1 MRSSPPSVAAA
12 IEPTDYMTATYR
24 GLADEVAKGVPL
36 HELWA
41 ELLGKATGESKGRGG
56 PMHISDPDH
65 GLMLCTGIVG
75 GGIPVATGLGLA
87 SQLQGDGRV
96 TICNFGDGA
105 TNIGAFHESL
115 NMASVWGLPVVF
127 VCQNNQYGEHTK
139 FEDTQ
144 KTASVVDRAAAYA
157 MKGIKVDGMD
167 PVATYQA
174 AVEAVAH
181 ARSGQGPVLL
191 ECVTFRTLGHVL
203 SDKNEYMDPDRLAAE
218 VANDPVPRY
227 RQWLL
232 DNGHADEATLAG
244 IEARVQAEIDAAYEQ
259 AVADPPADTATVTG
273 DVYGDAPAITE
284 PGEDA
289 QPAATL
295 TFRAAIT
302 QALEQAMEADPTVF
316 LMGEDVADSAGGGV
330 FHMTEGLSTKFGEDR
345 VRNTPIAEEA
355 IIGAAV
361 GSAIAGMKPVPE
373 IMFFDFIGVCFDQLA
388 NHAAKLRYMS
398 GARTPVPMTM
408 RVMMVGGTPI
418 GAQHSQSLEAILMHT
433 PGLKVAYP
441 STPYDAKGLLLSAI
455 DDEDPCVFVEC
466 TSLMM
471 KRGSVP
477 EAPYKIPFGVA
488 AVRKEGTDVT
498 IVSYGRLMNDVLK
511 AATKLEGA
519 GGVGRG
525 HRPANGGAARHGHRA
540 RLGGQDGPGRGRARG
555 RPHVRAGR
563 GDRHSHPRG
572 AARPTEGPGQA
583 ADGARLAG
591 AGRARPRRRVLP
603 ERGRHRGCLHGLA
616 ANRWATSASRDARK
630 SPNASSGSS
639 ACGGNRHNLVLAAT
653 GRPGDTGAMADRR
666 VVFVAFERMQLL
678 DLAGPL
684 EVFAGA
690 SRVGAQRRR
699 LPHRGRRPR
708 RWPRCHR
715 DHVERSDG
723 GHTGGPRSRH
733 RQGRHAR
740 RRGRSW

>member
-1 MRSSPPSVAAA
+1 MTATENKPQVDGKVLLQIFETATRIRLMDDKAQALIGAAQAYFVHYPVRGHELISASVAAA
-12 IEPTDYMTATYR
+12 IEPRDYMTATYR

-41 ELLGKATGESKGRGG
+41 EFTGKATGGSKGRGG
-56 PMHISDPDH
+56 PMHISAPAQ
-65 GLMLCTGIVG
+65 GLMLTTGIVG

-115 NMASVWGLPVVF
+115 NMASVWNLPVVF

-144 KTASVVDRAAAYA
+144 KTASVVERAGAYA

-167 PVATYQA
+167 PVATYLA

-203 SDKNEYMDPDRLAAE
+203 SDKNEYMDPERLAAH
-218 VANDPVPRY
+218 VAGDPVPRY

-244 IEARVQAEIDAAYEQ
+244 IEERVQAEIDTAYEQ
-259 AVADPPADTATVTG
+259 AVADPPADPLTVAG
-273 DVYGDAPAITE
+273 DVYGEPPSITE

-295 TFRAAIT
+295 TFRAAVT
-302 QALEQAMEADPTVF
+302 QALDQAMAADPTVF

-330 FHMTEGLSTKFGEDR
+330 FHVTEGLSTKFGDDR

-355 IIGAAV
+355 IVGAAV

-408 RVMMVGGTPI
+408 RVMMVGGTAI

-466 TSLMM
+466 TTLMM

-477 EAPYKIPFGVA
+477 EAPYKVPFGKA
-488 AVRKEGTDVT
+488 AIRQQGTDVT
-498 IVSYGRLMNDVLK
+498 VVSYGRMMTDVLK
-511 AATKLEGA
+511 AAKQLGEQ
-519 GGVGRG
+519 GVSAEIIDLRTVA
-525 HRPANGGAARHGHRA
+525 PLDMDTVLASVAKT
-540 RLGGQDGPGRGRARG
+540 GRAVVV
-555 RPHVRAGR
+555 HEAVRTCG
-563 GDRHSHPRG
+563 P
-572 AARPTEGPGQA
+572 AAEIATRIHEELHAQLKGPVVRLTAPDSPVPAPMGLVAAFYPNA
-583 ADGARLAG
+583 ADI
-591 AGRARPRRRVLP
+591 V
-603 ERGRHRGCLHGLA
+603 A
-616 ANRWATSASRDARK
+616 ACTS
-630 SPNASSGSS
+630 
-639 ACGGNRHNLVLAAT
+639 L
-653 GRPGDTGAMADRR
+653 
-666 VVFVAFERMQLL
+666 
-678 DLAGPL
+678 
-684 EVFAGA
+684 
-690 SRVGAQRRR
+690 
-699 LPHRGRRPR
+699 
-708 RWPRCHR
+708 
-715 DHVERSDG
+715 
-723 GHTGGPRSRH
+723 
-733 RQGRHAR
+733 
-740 RRGRSW
+740 